1 MFDHVRLDGH
11 RGVRA
16 VVLSGFG
23 QLNVIC
29 GPNNSGKSTVLEC
42 LCDEKRHK
50 TGRIL
55 VDTDIERLEDDFL
68 AGGSWSHPS
77 FSKVWRESLKE
88 IAASRP
94 FWFSDH
100 GPELWSSMFEKWRTR
115 FNNTLGNEGRFHHSY
130 SSLFPVPPKTVLIPA
145 KRRLDSSV
153 AVDSSQ
159 EIHPSGTGILNFLF
173 FAKNQSPVGETRKV
187 DEIHQSFATIT
198 AGHSFD
204 AVLRTENR
212 VELMFR
218 APGGRWVPADDC
230 GLGLRDL
237 LTVLYYGIAANE
249 DVVLIEEP
257 ENHLHADWQRRLAL
271 QLKALSHKQF
281 VVTTH
286 SNVFLN
292 PGVADRVWITRWNDA
307 IEVVDGTRRM
317 EALHSLGYSVADNL
331 VSDVVVLCEGPG
343 DSAVLEEV
351 FRKCDELRSA
361 NVKIW
366 PLGGDI
372 MDQLDLSV
380 FGDAFRVIAIVDRD
394 PGSASVRRRFIE
406 KCAAESI
413 PVHQLTRY
421 SIENYFSL
429 DAISKVV
436 QQPIPQDITELKPNV
451 KVSKQLGFEVK
462 RCGRQIVR
470 EMSIDEIRAT
480 DLGGFLDQL
489 VSRIQG

>member
-1 MFDHVRLDGH
+1 VRDT
-11 RGVRA
+11 
-16 VVLSGFG
+16 VLSGFG
-23 QLNVIC
+23 PLNVIC

-42 LCDEKRHK
+42 LLDDTRHK
-50 TGRIL
+50 MGRVL
-55 VDTDIERLEDDFL
+55 VDADIERLEADLL
-68 AGGSWSHPS
+68 AGGSWNHPS
-77 FSKVWRESLKE
+77 LSKVWRESLKD
-88 IAASRP
+88 IAASKP
-94 FWFSDH
+94 LWFSDH
-100 GPELWSSMFEKWRTR
+100 GPELWSSVTERWQAR
-115 FNNTLGNEGRFHHSY
+115 FNRSLGNEARFFRSY
-130 SSLFPVPPKTVLIPA
+130 SSLFSKSPNTVLIPA

-159 EIHPSGTGILNFLF
+159 EIHPSGSGILNFLF
-173 FAKNQSPVGETRKV
+173 FSKNRNPVGEARKF
-187 DEIHQSFATIT
+187 DEIHQSFAAIT

-218 APGGRWVPADDC
+218 APGGRWVGADDC

-237 LTVLYYGIAANE
+237 LTVLYYGIASSE

-271 QLKALSHKQF
+271 QLTALSDKQF
-281 VVTTH
+281 VVSTH

-292 PGVADRVWITRWNDA
+292 PGIADRVWITRWNDG
-307 IEVVDGTRRM
+307 IEVIDGTRRM

-331 VSDVVVLCEGPG
+331 VSDVVVLCEGPS
-343 DSAVLEEV
+343 DSAVLEEI
-351 FRKCDELRSA
+351 FRKCDELKSA

-394 PGSASVRRRFIE
+394 PGSARVRKRFID
-406 KCAAESI
+406 KCADESI
-413 PVHQLTRY
+413 PVRQLTRY

-429 DAISKVV
+429 DAVRKVV
-436 QQPIPQDITELKPNV
+436 QRPIPEEVTELKPNV

-462 RCGRQIVR
+462 RFGRQIVR
-470 EMSIDEIRAT
+470 EMSIDEIRKT
-480 DLGGFLDQL
+480 DLGLFLNEL
-489 VSRIQG
+489 KARIDG